1 MNSILLKVQKYLD
14 QVSKSPTQV
23 DKKLVEEFGEACKK
37 ALLKQFTEDRSS
49 KFELRMS
56 NVGRPL
62 CQLQME
68 AKGIKGEGQPYNVKV
83 RNTFGDMIEALAL
96 FIMKSAGV
104 EIKNEQKQVKY
115 KFNGEEIEGRQD
127 VEIDEK
133 IWDIKSA
140 SPYSFEKKFGEDG
153 GFNEVVKDDTFGYAS
168 QGFLYGESQ
177 KKNFGGWIV
186 INKSTGE
193 WAVCETPKLV
203 EPYKSDAIKKAKDNV
218 KAIKDGI
225 PFKRQYDAIEETF
238 RGKPT
243 GNKVL
248 GLACSFCPYK
258 LPCWGSKLQ
267 LLPQQQ
273 SKGKN
278 PKWVWYTE
286 VNNPKRRKSLRN
298 WVGISLRGLVS
309 TFTDYDLFCNI

>member
-1 MNSILLKVQKYLD
+1 MSDILIKVQKYLD
-14 QVSKSPTQV
+14 KVSKSPVQA
-23 DKKLVEEFGEACKK
+23 DKKLVEEFGEACKN
-37 ALLKQFTEDRSS
+37 ALLKQFTDDRRS
-49 KFELRMS
+49 KFEIRMS
-56 NVGRPL
+56 NAGRPL

-68 AKGIKGEGQPYNVKV
+68 AKGVKGEGQPYNVKI
-83 RNTFGDMIEALAL
+83 RNTFGDLIEALAL

-104 EIKNEQKQVKY
+104 NVKNEQKKVTYEFEGNK
-115 KFNGEEIEGRQD
+115 IEGKQD
-127 VEIDEK
+127 VEIENR

-140 SPYSFEKKFGEDG
+140 SPYSFDKKFGEEG
-153 GFNEVVKDDTFGYAS
+153 GFQEVVRDDTFGYAS
-168 QGFLYGESQ
+168 QGFLYSESQ
-177 KKNFGGWIV
+177 NKDFGGWIA

-203 EPYKSDAIKKAKDNV
+203 EPYKSEAIKKAKDNV

-286 VNNPKRRKSLRN
+286 VNNPKQEEESA
-298 WVGISLRGLVS
+298 
-309 TFTDYDLFCNI
+309 

>member
-1 MNSILLKVQKYLD
+1 MNNILYKVQQYLGKA
-14 QVSKSPTQV
+14 SKESV
-23 DKKLVEEFGEACKK
+23 KLDKGLVEEFGEACKN
-37 ALLKQFTEDRSS
+37 ALLKQFEDQRRN
-49 KFELRMS
+49 KFEPRMS
-56 NVGRPL
+56 NIGRPL

-68 AKGIKGEGQPYNVKV
+68 AKGVKGEGQPYNVKV
-83 RNTFGDMIEALAL
+83 RNTFGDIIESLAI

-104 EIKNEQKQVKY
+104 NIKNEQKKVKY
-115 KFNGEEIEGRQD
+115 KFNGNQIEGKQD

-140 SPYSFEKKFGEDG
+140 SPYSFEKKFGEEG
-153 GFNEVVKDDTFGYAS
+153 GFLEVVKEDSFGYAS

-177 KKNFGGWIV
+177 NKKFGGWIA

-193 WAVCETPKLV
+193 WTVCETPAMI
-203 EPYKSDAIKKAKDNV
+203 EPHKTEALKKAKDNL
-218 KAIKDGI
+218 KALKDKV
-225 PFKRQYDAIEETF
+225 PFKKQYDDIAETF

-243 GNKVL
+243 GNRVL
-248 GLACSFCPYK
+248 GFVCSYCPYK

-267 LLPQQQ
+267 LLQQQQ

-286 VNNPKRRKSLRN
+286 VNNPKQEEKSE
-298 WVGISLRGLVS
+298 
-309 TFTDYDLFCNI
+309 

>member
-1 MNSILLKVQKYLD
+1 MNNILYKVQQYLGKA
-14 QVSKSPTQV
+14 SKESV
-23 DKKLVEEFGEACKK
+23 KLDKGLVEEFGEACKN
-37 ALLKQFTEDRSS
+37 ALLKQFEDQRRN
-49 KFELRMS
+49 KFEPRMS
-56 NVGRPL
+56 NIGRPL

-68 AKGIKGEGQPYNVKV
+68 AKGVKGEGQPYNVKV
-83 RNTFGDMIEALAL
+83 RNTFGDVIEALAI

-104 EIKNEQKQVKY
+104 NIKNEQKKVKY
-115 KFNGEEIEGRQD
+115 KFNGNEIEGKQD

-140 SPYSFEKKFGEDG
+140 SPYSFEKKFGEEG
-153 GFNEVVKDDTFGYAS
+153 GFLEVVKEDSFGYAS

-177 KKNFGGWIV
+177 NKKFGGWIA

-193 WAVCETPKLV
+193 WTVCETPAMIAPHKTEAL
-203 EPYKSDAIKKAKDNV
+203 KKAKDNF
-218 KAIKDGI
+218 KALKDKA
-225 PFKRQYDAIEETF
+225 PFKKQYDDIAETF

-243 GNKVL
+243 GNRVL
-248 GLACSFCPYK
+248 GFVCSYCPYK

-267 LLPQQQ
+267 LLQQQQ

-286 VNNPKRRKSLRN
+286 VNNPKQEEKSE
-298 WVGISLRGLVS
+298 
-309 TFTDYDLFCNI
+309 

>member
-1 MNSILLKVQKYLD
+1 MNSILLKVQQYLD
-14 QVSKSPTQV
+14 NVSKSPV
-23 DKKLVEEFGEACKK
+23 KLDKQLVQEFGEACKN
-37 ALLKQFTEDRSS
+37 ALLKQFEEPRRD
-49 KFELRMS
+49 KFEPRMS
-56 NVGRPL
+56 NIGRPL

-68 AKGIKGEGQPYNVKV
+68 AKGVKGEGQPYNVKM
-83 RNTFGDMIEALAL
+83 RNTFGDIIEALSI
-96 FIMKSAGV
+96 FVMKSAGV
-104 EIKNEQKQVKY
+104 DIVNEQKKVTY
-115 KFNGEEIEGRQD
+115 KFNGEKIEGRQD
-127 VEIDEK
+127 VEIDGK
-133 IWDIKSA
+133 VWDIKSA
-140 SPYSFEKKFGEDG
+140 SPYSFEKKFGEAG
-153 GFNEVVKDDTFGYAS
+153 GFNEVIREDSFGYAS
-168 QGFLYGESQ
+168 QGFLYAESQ
-177 KKNFGGWIV
+177 SKDFGGWIV

-193 WAVCETPKLV
+193 WTVCETPKLV
-203 EPYKSDAIKKAKDNV
+203 EPHKSDAIKKAKDNV

-286 VNNPKRRKSLRN
+286 VNNPKQEEESA
-298 WVGISLRGLVS
+298 
-309 TFTDYDLFCNI
+309 

>member
-1 MNSILLKVQKYLD
+1 MNNILYKVQQYLGKA
-14 QVSKSPTQV
+14 SKESV
-23 DKKLVEEFGEACKK
+23 KLDKGLVEEFGEACKN
-37 ALLKQFTEDRSS
+37 ALLKQFEDQRRD
-49 KFELRMS
+49 KFEPRMS
-56 NVGRPL
+56 NIGRPL

-68 AKGIKGEGQPYNVKV
+68 AKGVKGEGQPYNVKV
-83 RNTFGDMIEALAL
+83 RNTFGDMIEALAI

-104 EIKNEQKQVKY
+104 NIKNEQKKVKY
-115 KFNGEEIEGRQD
+115 KFNGNEIEGKQD

-140 SPYSFEKKFGEDG
+140 SPYSFEKKFGEEG
-153 GFNEVVKDDTFGYAS
+153 GFLEVVKEDSFGYAS

-177 KKNFGGWIV
+177 NKKFGGWIA

-193 WAVCETPKLV
+193 WTVCETPAMI
-203 EPYKSDAIKKAKDNV
+203 EPHKTEALKKAKDNL
-218 KAIKDGI
+218 KALKDKV
-225 PFKRQYDAIEETF
+225 PFKKQYDDIAETF

-243 GNKVL
+243 GNRVL
-248 GLACSFCPYK
+248 GFVCSYCPYK

-267 LLPQQQ
+267 LLQQQQ

-286 VNNPKRRKSLRN
+286 VNNPKQEEKSE
-298 WVGISLRGLVS
+298 
-309 TFTDYDLFCNI
+309 

>member
-1 MNSILLKVQKYLD
+1 MNNILYKVQQYLGKA
-14 QVSKSPTQV
+14 SKESV
-23 DKKLVEEFGEACKK
+23 KLDKGLVEEFGEACKN
-37 ALLKQFTEDRSS
+37 ALLKQFEDQRRN
-49 KFELRMS
+49 KFEPRMS
-56 NVGRPL
+56 NIGRPL

-68 AKGIKGEGQPYNVKV
+68 AKGVKGEGQPYNVKV
-83 RNTFGDMIEALAL
+83 RNTFGDIIEALAI

-104 EIKNEQKQVKY
+104 NIKNEQKKVKY
-115 KFNGEEIEGRQD
+115 KFNGNQIEGKQD

-140 SPYSFEKKFGEDG
+140 SPYSFEKKFGEEG
-153 GFNEVVKDDTFGYAS
+153 GFLEVVKEDSFGYAS

-177 KKNFGGWIV
+177 NKKFGGWIA

-193 WAVCETPKLV
+193 WTVCETPAMI
-203 EPYKSDAIKKAKDNV
+203 EPHKTEALKKAKDNL
-218 KAIKDGI
+218 KALKDKV
-225 PFKRQYDAIEETF
+225 PFKKQYDDIAETF

-243 GNKVL
+243 GNRVL
-248 GLACSFCPYK
+248 GFVCSYCPYK

-267 LLPQQQ
+267 LLQQQQ

-286 VNNPKRRKSLRN
+286 VNNPKQEEKSE
-298 WVGISLRGLVS
+298 
-309 TFTDYDLFCNI
+309 

>member
-1 MNSILLKVQKYLD
+1 MNDILIKVQKYLD
-14 QVSKSPTQV
+14 NVSKGPTQV
-23 DKKLVEEFGEACKK
+23 DKKLVEEFGEACKN
-37 ALLKQFTEDRSS
+37 ALLKQFTEDRRS
-49 KFELRMS
+49 KFEPRMS
-56 NVGRPL
+56 NIGRPL

-68 AKGIKGEGQPYNVKV
+68 AKGIKGEGQPYNVKM
-83 RNTFGDMIEALAL
+83 RNTFGDLIEALAL
-96 FIMKSAGV
+96 FVMKSAGV
-104 EIKNEQKQVKY
+104 NVENEQKKVVY
-115 KFNGEEIEGRQD
+115 KFGENKIEGRQD
-127 VEIDEK
+127 VEINKK

-140 SPYSFEKKFGEDG
+140 SPYSFEKKFGEEG

-168 QGFLYGESQ
+168 QGFLYSEGQ
-177 KKNFGGWIV
+177 GKNFGGWIA

-193 WAVCETPKLV
+193 WTVCETPALHD
-203 EPYKSDAIKKAKDNV
+203 EYKKVALDKAEDNV
-218 KAIKDGI
+218 KAIKDGV

-248 GLACSFCPYK
+248 GFACSFCPYK

-286 VNNPKRRKSLRN
+286 VNNPKQEEE
-298 WVGISLRGLVS
+298 
-309 TFTDYDLFCNI
+309 FA

>member
-1 MNSILLKVQKYLD
+1 MNNILYKVQQYLGKA
-14 QVSKSPTQV
+14 SKESV
-23 DKKLVEEFGEACKK
+23 KLDKRLVEEFGEACKN
-37 ALLKQFTEDRSS
+37 ALLKQFEDQRRN
-49 KFELRMS
+49 KFEPRMS
-56 NVGRPL
+56 NIGRPL

-68 AKGIKGEGQPYNVKV
+68 AKGVKGEGQPYNVKV
-83 RNTFGDMIEALAL
+83 RNTFGDIIEALAI

-104 EIKNEQKQVKY
+104 NIKNEQKKVKY
-115 KFNGEEIEGRQD
+115 KFNGSEVEGKQD

-140 SPYSFEKKFGEDG
+140 SPYSFEKKFGEEG
-153 GFNEVVKDDTFGYAS
+153 GFLEVVKEDSFGYAS

-177 KKNFGGWIV
+177 NKKFGGWIA

-193 WAVCETPKLV
+193 WTVCETPAMI
-203 EPYKSDAIKKAKDNV
+203 EPHKTEALKKAKDNL
-218 KAIKDGI
+218 KALKDKV
-225 PFKRQYDAIEETF
+225 PFKKQYDDIAETF

-243 GNKVL
+243 GNRVL
-248 GLACSFCPYK
+248 GFVCSYCPYK

-267 LLPQQQ
+267 LLQQQQ

-286 VNNPKRRKSLRN
+286 VNNPKQEEKSE
-298 WVGISLRGLVS
+298 
-309 TFTDYDLFCNI
+309 